1 MAGGL
6 ITRLFAIFGFETGRS
21 IIGFWKR
28 LSEMT
33 HWMKKEGTISL
44 KC

>member
-6 ITRLFAIFGFETGRS
+6 ITRLFAIFGFEAGRS
-21 IIGFWKR
+21 IIGFEKR

-33 HWMKKEGTISL
+33 Y
-44 KC
+44 

>member
-6 ITRLFAIFGFETGRS
+6 ITRLFAIFIRARS

-28 LSEMT
+28 LSEMVD
-33 HWMKKEGTISL
+33 
-44 KC
+44 